1 MLFVTR
7 RVQKKLSKLLA
18 KKLSERGHRIL
29 LLTSIVFSLWVF
41 GISFINIARNGTP
54 QNILGEKVSKI
65 EAMTTTTLISPVVS
79 ISQPTET
86 PTPTNTP
93 TPTPFPPT
101 PTRKTLPQL
110 TATPTQSQNPTGTN
124 SSQYTAQK
132 VNDVTWKVSNVQ
144 NDDKMA
150 NASEVF
156 NALNSYR
163 QQHGASVLSWD
174 TKLADFAKSRA
185 DTFAKNGSLDS
196 HAGFTSYMNNGGF
209 DASGFNGLGENSAF
223 ISGPMSGDKIIRSIF
238 GADPSHDGNQLDPS
252 WTHAGV
258 GVNGNAINVNFGKNK
273 R

>member
-1 MLFVTR
+1 MTR

-18 KKLSERGHRIL
+18 KKLSEKGHRIL
-29 LLTSIVFSLWVF
+29 LLTSIVFSLF
-41 GISFINIARNGTP
+41 IFSISFVKIARNEVA
-54 QNILGEKVSKI
+54 QHILGENVSKI
-65 EAMTTTTLISPVVS
+65 EAMTNTTLISPVVN

-93 TPTPFPPT
+93 TPTPPPPT
-101 PTRKTLPQL
+101 PTRKPIPKP
-110 TATPTQSQNPTGTN
+110 TATPTVRTEGTN

-174 TKLADFAKSRA
+174 TKLADFAQGRA

-196 HAGFTSYMNNGGF
+196 HAGFTNYMNNGGF

-223 ISGPMSGDKIIRSIF
+223 ISGPMSGDKIIRNIF

-252 WTHAGV
+252 WTHVGV

-273 R
+273 K